1 MTITDVNDGTIY
13 DIAKQDVFAIYE
25 QIEFRRIIMY
35 DGREYDVTETF
46 ETLTTDIGGQPI
58 TGP

>member
-1 MTITDVNDGTIY
+1 MTITDVNDGTTY
-13 DIAKQDVFAIYE
+13 VIAKQDVFAIFE

-46 ETLTTDIGGQPI
+46 ETLNTDIGGQPI